1 MHSIF
6 LVSSNASKPNLS
18 LYSYGNSG
26 FFIQQNKFIVIYN
39 ASVIAFQEKI
49 PSIFKGCYCCYKSK
63 KYRRRRP
70 TQKYTIL
77 SILLLAATTGLVPVL
92 LLRCCPRR
100 SSPSLYLKVPILVPR
115 GRAPFG
121 KLTKRSAPSGDKLF
135 RLPLHNVRTHTAWP
149 SSCLPVDASTRWLRI
164 LQRNLLHPALTK
176 TFRGTSMQSLKYKY
190 LQIQN
195 LLDILTSLFKKTTR
209 KGE

>member
-1 MHSIF
+1 MHSVF

-63 KYRRRRP
+63 KYRHRRR

-77 SILLLAATTGLVPVL
+77 SILLLAATTGLIPVL
-92 LLRCCPRR
+92 LLQCCPRC
-100 SSPSLYLKVPILVPR
+100 SSPSWYLKVPTI
-115 GRAPFG
+115 
-121 KLTKRSAPSGDKLF
+121 SQ
-135 RLPLHNVRTHTAWP
+135 RL
-149 SSCLPVDASTRWLRI
+149 
-164 LQRNLLHPALTK
+164 
-176 TFRGTSMQSLKYKY
+176 QSLTGRY
-190 LQIQN
+190 LLCSFSVLVFVFWIDKSQSVFVLQMQIYIYRSFVASKSFLPFCN
-195 LLDILTSLFKKTTR
+195 YW
-209 KGE
+209 